1 MVCNALPVKLSSPLI
16 MASLASLLMKLSFLI
31 MPGLLTTFPAVNLKT
46 KLPDSPLFLHQRQHH
61 FGTIFRC
68 ENFISLHLFVYKVNV

>member
-1 MVCNALPVKLSSPLI
+1 
-16 MASLASLLMKLSFLI
+16 MKLFFLT

-46 KLPDSPLFLHQRQHH
+46 KPPDSPLFLHQRQHH

-68 ENFISLHLFVYKVNV
+68 ECFNPLLLFVYKVNV